1 MKPRELLV
9 LVVLG
14 VNWGS
19 SFLFIKVAVEDLSP
33 LMLVEGRMILGAL
46 TVVLT
51 ARALGLSLPRSRR
64 LWLDASVMA
73 ILNNIVPF
81 TLISWSEEHIASG
94 SASVLNASMPLF
106 TAVLAP
112 FFIAEEGMTKVR
124 AMGLFTGFLGV
135 AIFSGSDLTGI
146 LSSNALGNLAVLA
159 AALSYA
165 AAAVFAVR
173 RLSAVHPLT
182 VSAGQLVSGVL
193 LLTPI
198 AAIVGTH
205 QGVDLSVNSSLS
217 VVALGVLGTGFGY
230 VVYLWFLTQVGP
242 VKGSLIAYIVPV
254 TGLALG
260 WAVLDETL
268 GLTAIGGLVLIVAG
282 IALVSR
288 AATRQPRLAQATS
301 AARAWPDKER
311 AV

>member
-1 MKPRELLV
+1 VKPRELLV

-73 ILNNIVPF
+73 VLNNIVPF
-81 TLISWSEEHIASG
+81 TLISWAEEHIASG

-106 TAVLAP
+106 AALLAP
-112 FFIAEEGMTKVR
+112 VFIAEEGMTVAR

-135 AIFSGSDLTGI
+135 AIFSGADLPGI

-182 VSAGQLVSGVL
+182 VSAGQLVSGVV
-193 LLTPI
+193 LLTPVAVI
-198 AAIVGTH
+198 WSTH
-205 QGVDLSVNSSLS
+205 QGVNLGVDSGLSLL
-217 VVALGVLGTGFGY
+217 ALGVLGTGFAY
-230 VVYLWFLTQVGP
+230 VLYLWFLTQVGP
-242 VKGSLIAYIVPV
+242 VKGSLITYIVPV

-260 WAVLDETL
+260 WAVLDEAL
-268 GLTAIGGLVLIVAG
+268 SLTAIGGLALIVSG

-288 AATRQPRLAQATS
+288 AASRQPRPAQATCE
-301 AARAWPDKER
+301 ARARLDKER
-311 AV
+311 LV

>member
-1 MKPRELLV
+1 VKPRELLV

-33 LMLVEGRMILGAL
+33 LMLVEGRMIIGAL

-51 ARALGLSLPRSRR
+51 ARALGLSLPHSRR

-73 ILNNIVPF
+73 VLNNIVPF
-81 TLISWSEEHIASG
+81 TLISWAEEHIASG

-106 TAVLAP
+106 AALLAP
-112 FFIAEEGMTKVR
+112 FFIAEEGMTTVR
-124 AMGLFTGFLGV
+124 AMGLFTGFVGV

-146 LSSNALGNLAVLA
+146 LSSSALGNLAVLA

-182 VSAGQLVSGVL
+182 VSVGQLVSGLL

-205 QGVDLSVNSSLS
+205 QGVDLSVNSGLS

-242 VKGSLIAYIVPV
+242 VKGSLITYIVPV

-260 WAVLDETL
+260 WAVLDEAL
-268 GLTAIGGLVLIVAG
+268 SLTAIGGLVLIVGG
-282 IALVSR
+282 IALVDR
-288 AATRQPRLAQATS
+288 ATSRQPRLARVR
-301 AARAWPDKER
+301 ARLDEER